1 MRNEKCPVGGDPMS
15 RNVTC
20 SVAMA
25 TYKGTRYVLEQL
37 RSIEEQTVLPDEV
50 VICDDV
56 SADDTVAVI
65 QEYSKTS
72 KLNIRLYQN
81 EENLGFRKN
90 FEKAISLCACDV
102 VFLCDQDDVWV
113 NTKVERVLQEFS
125 TDPQLVYA
133 FTDAYVTDADL
144 KVTNDSIWSIYG
156 IDWMELNRQTFF
168 DYVQTRM
175 FPLGFQVAAKR
186 EFLLAIMPFLSD
198 HDGWI
203 AVCAPAFGTVKAIP
217 EKLVYYRRH
226 ENTTSG
232 GAKNIKSSK
241 LAMLKKIFCMKYNVY
256 FIYPDYAVRNFACVM
271 KYIEENNAPLNLDKL
286 SEHLHFLDVINGAK
300 DRNFLFRMASLRKL
314 KKDGSYRTYRG
325 SNKSYILDCLFM
337 FVNSLKRNR

>member
-1 MRNEKCPVGGDPMS
+1 MRDEKCPVGGDPMS
-15 RNVTC
+15 SNLTC

-25 TYKGTRYVLEQL
+25 TYKGAKYVLEQL
-37 RSIEEQTVLPDEV
+37 RSIEAQTVLPDEV

-56 SADDTVAVI
+56 SPDDTVAVI

-81 EENLGFRKN
+81 EKNLGFRKN

-125 TDPQLVYA
+125 ADPQRVYA

-144 KVTNDSIWSIYG
+144 KVPNDSIWSIYE

-175 FPLGFQVAAKR
+175 FPRF
-186 EFLLAIMPFLSD
+186 
-198 HDGWI
+198 
-203 AVCAPAFGTVKAIP
+203 FGMCQTGSV
-217 EKLVYYRRH
+217 VQC
-226 ENTTSG
+226 SG
-232 GAKNIKSSK
+232 
-241 LAMLKKIFCMKYNVY
+241 
-256 FIYPDYAVRNFACVM
+256 
-271 KYIEENNAPLNLDKL
+271 
-286 SEHLHFLDVINGAK
+286 
-300 DRNFLFRMASLRKL
+300 
-314 KKDGSYRTYRG
+314 
-325 SNKSYILDCLFM
+325 
-337 FVNSLKRNR
+337 